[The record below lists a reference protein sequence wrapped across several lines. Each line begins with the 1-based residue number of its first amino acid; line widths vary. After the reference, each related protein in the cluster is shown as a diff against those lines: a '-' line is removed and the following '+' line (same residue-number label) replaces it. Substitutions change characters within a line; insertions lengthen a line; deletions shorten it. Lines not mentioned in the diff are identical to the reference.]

1 MFLQSLV
8 KTPAT
13 AVSSGR
19 EHAKSPTLNS
29 KSWDCRF
36 NFMWSKTTQL
46 FVRNTLRIDRFVNR
60 FLHVATT
67 FNHQFEKKLHISRLH
82 HFTIVYLS
90 SPILVSVL
98 FQCCLAAFLW
108 SWNSIGPPYPGSLRW
123 FVWPRCWCH
132 APQVEPGNLVVK
144 VCKLS
149 LETTLV
155 LSIRLY
161 YPVI

>member
-98 FQCCLAAFLW
+98 FSVLPSGFSLILEFNWPTVPWISEMIRLAKVLMSRTSSGARK
-108 SWNSIGPPYPGSLRW
+108 SSGQSL
-123 FVWPRCWCH
+123 
-132 APQVEPGNLVVK
+132 QVEPRNNPR
-144 VCKLS
+144 
-149 LETTLV
+149 TFH
-155 LSIRLY
+155 
-161 YPVI
+161 